1 MSRFQ
6 QGTFTPKNADKYV
19 GKKLP
24 YYRSSW
30 ELRFCMVCDQ
40 HPNIIQWASEPVQIP
55 YYNPV
60 TLKMSFYIPDF
71 IIYYVD
77 KNNNKK
83 AEMIEIKPIQQASL
97 KEAKTKK
104 DKIALIVNMAKWK
117 AAKAF
122 CTKQGMVFRIM
133 TRDQIFV

>member
-1 MSRFQ
+1 
-6 QGTFTPKNADKYV
+6 
-19 GKKLP
+19 
-24 YYRSSW
+24 
-30 ELRFCMVCDQ
+30 MVCDQ
-40 HPNIIQWASEPVQIP
+40 HPSIIQWASEPVQIP
-55 YYNPV
+55 YYNPF

-104 DKIALIVNMAKWK
+104 DKIALIINMAKWK

-122 CTKQGMVFRIM
+122 CAKQGMMFRIM
-133 TRDQIFV
+133 TRDQIFM